1 MVDHLHPEFHA
12 EVLNGRVLTSRLRP
26 DSFEATSQARRKYDF
41 FSRIFNLSTCSR
53 DLTLNATV
61 DVAPQPTRAPLASL
75 QRIRFEK
82 RH

>member
-1 MVDHLHPEFHA
+1 MIPCGQALV

-26 DSFEATSQARRKYDF
+26 DSFEAASQARREYDF
-41 FSRIFNLSTCSR
+41 FPNIYLSTCSR

-61 DVAPQPTRAPLASL
+61 DAAPQPTRAPLASL